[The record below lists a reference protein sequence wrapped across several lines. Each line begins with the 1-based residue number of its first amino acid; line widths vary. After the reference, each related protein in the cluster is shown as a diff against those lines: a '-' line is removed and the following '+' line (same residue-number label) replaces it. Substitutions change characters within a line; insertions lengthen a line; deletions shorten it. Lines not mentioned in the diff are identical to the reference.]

1 MEIPVE
7 AYKDFSLEDKEGEV
21 WKDICDYEGIYQIS
35 NHGRVKSLARF
46 RFNGFKYI
54 PKKECILKQTFDKK
68 GGVCRVCLKKEG
80 QQKGYTVAINVLRYF
95 GNLRDFNIETISY
108 HKDGNITNNHI
119 DNLFYHTTDTV
130 ANRYTKYKS
139 KINCSFV
146 KARQKY
152 RVRLL
157 INKVYHNIGYFET
170 ELEAMKAYDDFIVKH
185 NLKRKGNF
193 IDNRV

>member
-1 MEIPVE
+1 MEKKNVKVALTSINLNVNGTKIE
-7 AYKDFSLEDKEGEV
+7 MTVDQAKELL
-21 WKDICDYEGIYQIS
+21 
-35 NHGRVKSLARF
+35 N
-46 RFNGFKYI
+46 
-54 PKKECILKQTFDKK
+54 ILKQTFDKK

-119 DNLFYHTTDTV
+119 DNLSYHTTDTV

-193 IDNRV
+193 IDNRQQN